1 VLAVAVIP
9 SVLELELDVEV
20 PLILVV
26 WVCERVGDWGCWGGL
41 VLLGLGGLGGG
52 LGGLGGGRDM
62 LYCKGFRGERVR
74 VEGGGVRLKW
84 VSEWVSACM
93 LECCVRA
100 CVGFQF
106 RFQFPVPVV
115 KQLGAIS
122 YMCNGPYIQVYFTT
136 NPDFSPEVPA
146 VYSSLQY

>member
-9 SVLELELDVEV
+9 SVMELELEVELDVEV
-20 PLILVV
+20 PSILVV

-62 LYCKGFRGERVR
+62 LYCKGCRGERVR

-84 VSEWVSACM
+84 VSEWVCECIQSAC
-93 LECCVRA
+93 LREWWVL
-100 CVGFQF
+100 GF
-106 RFQFPVPVV
+106 
-115 KQLGAIS
+115 
-122 YMCNGPYIQVYFTT
+122 
-136 NPDFSPEVPA
+136 
-146 VYSSLQY
+146 SSSQATGRDLRYV